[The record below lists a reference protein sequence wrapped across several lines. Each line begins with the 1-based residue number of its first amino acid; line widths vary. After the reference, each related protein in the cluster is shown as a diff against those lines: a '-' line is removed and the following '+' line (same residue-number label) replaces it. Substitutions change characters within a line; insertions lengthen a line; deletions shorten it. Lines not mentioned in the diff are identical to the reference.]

1 MKLRPI
7 TLNLIAAN
15 QPRGWYNSSMG
26 GECFFLGHQRNLFI
40 DLTSGSEKINFNQL
54 KSNREDDYNSDLP
67 NTVEQ
72 INYIHRSSRYR
83 RKLAVLT

>member
-1 MKLRPI
+1 MKFRPI
-7 TLNLIAAN
+7 TLNLTAAN

-40 DLTSGSEKINFNQL
+40 NLASGSEKINFNQL
-54 KSNREDDYNSDLP
+54 QSNREDDYNSDLS
-67 NTVEQ
+67 NAVVQ

-83 RKLAVLT
+83 FKLAVST